1 MKGWLEM
8 RGVSVCAHDI
18 TTASGLGR
26 AAELD
31 AADLEVVP
39 VLVLRNGDHELVR
52 YVGNLP
58 QPQELRR
65 VIALATEA
73 R

>member
-8 RGVSVCAHDI
+8 RGVSVCTHDI

-39 VLVLRNGDHELVR
+39 VLIVRHGDRELTR
-52 YVGNLP
+52 YLGLLP
-58 QPQELRR
+58 KPEELRR

>member
-1 MKGWLEM
+1 MTGWLEM
-8 RGVSVCAHDI
+8 RGVSVCTHDI

-39 VLVLRNGDHELVR
+39 VLILRDGDVELVR
-52 YVGNLP
+52 YLGALP

-65 VIALATEA
+65 VIALAREA
-73 R
+73 